1 MILTVLTSS
10 LWEKTGWVEKKMRE
24 EGEWKEQSDDRGRV
38 GKEGE
43 KEN

>member
-24 EGEWKEQSDDRGRV
+24 EGEWKEESNDRGRV
-38 GKEGE
+38 VGE
-43 KEN
+43 EERE